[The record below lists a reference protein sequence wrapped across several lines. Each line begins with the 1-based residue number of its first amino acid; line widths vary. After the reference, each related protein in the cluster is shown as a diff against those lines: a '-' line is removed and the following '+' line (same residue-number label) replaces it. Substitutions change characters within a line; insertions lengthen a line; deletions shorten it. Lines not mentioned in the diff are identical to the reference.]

1 MTRRL
6 VISALPGETRAAWLE
21 DGRLVELVV
30 RRADRP
36 SHLGDLYH
44 GRVAKVDKALDA
56 AFVEL
61 GLARPG
67 LLPLSEA
74 PGRRLSE
81 GDAVIVRVLREAA
94 GGKGVRLSARIKDPP
109 PNLEQKA
116 RDARPPALLVR
127 GDDPLER
134 VLAARTAPDEI
145 VVDDPDTHAEI
156 KARLAGQGGL
166 PAGCLRLDL
175 DPAPLFEREGL
186 EGEIEA
192 LLEPRVELPSGGHLL
207 IEPVRTLT
215 AVDVNSGRHDGRG
228 TAPDQA
234 LAVNLEA
241 AAEIPRQLRLRA
253 LSGLIV
259 VDFLALP
266 EGRPR
271 RQVVAALRAGLKND
285 PEPVRVQA
293 MAPSG
298 LVELTRRR
306 GRPALHELL
315 TGPCGIGGGG
325 RVKDPAALAF
335 EALRAVRREAAAR
348 PGAAVTLR
356 AAPAVIAALENG
368 PAAAA
373 RRALEKR
380 LGRPLALTA
389 EAAPPGEGAEIVLDT

>member
-1 MTRRL
+1 VRRRL
-6 VISALPGETRAAWLE
+6 VISALPGESRAAWLE
-21 DGRLVELVV
+21 DGRLVDLVV

-36 SHLGDLYH
+36 SHLGSLYH
-44 GRVAKVDKALDA
+44 GRVALDA

-67 LLPLSEA
+67 LLPLSEG
-74 PGRRLSE
+74 PGRRLTE
-81 GDAVIVRVLREAA
+81 GDPVVVRVLREAA
-94 GGKGVRLSARIKDPP
+94 GGKGLRLSARIKDPP
-109 PNLEQKA
+109 PDLDRRA
-116 RDARPPALLVR
+116 RGARPPALLLQ

-134 VLAARTAPDEI
+134 VLAARAPPDEI

-156 KARLAGQGGL
+156 KARLAGRGGVER
-166 PAGCLRLDL
+166 LRLDL

-192 LLEPRVELPSGGHLL
+192 LLEPRVALPSGGHLL
-207 IEPVRTLT
+207 VEPVRTLT

-228 TAPDQA
+228 PAPDQA

-241 AAEIPRQLRLRA
+241 AAELPRQLRLRA

-259 VDFLALP
+259 IDFLAMP
-266 EGRPR
+266 EAGPR
-271 RQVVAALRAGLKND
+271 RQVVAALRAGLKTD
-285 PEPVRVQA
+285 PEPARVHA

-298 LVELTRRR
+298 LVEMSRRR

-325 RVKDPAALAF
+325 RVKDPATLAF

-348 PGAAVTLR
+348 PGATVALS
-356 AAPAVIAALENG
+356 AAPAVIAALETG
-368 PAAAA
+368 PATAA
-373 RRALEKR
+373 RQALEAR
-380 LGRPLALTA
+380 LGRPLTLATA
-389 EAAPPGEGAEIVLDT
+389 TLSPGAPAEVVAE